1 MSKASMKTS
10 EISDKDAAAISI
22 AGAKL
27 ANTMKILRELK
38 NVTMREHARQLGMSP
53 ATLCRIEA
61 GDLPDLVNLI
71 KIRVR
76 TGISYGT
83 LLGEDPVEKPTDNQ
97 S

>member
-1 MSKASMKTS
+1 MRSIESRAA
-10 EISDKDAAAISI
+10 EITDADAAAISI

-27 ANTMKILRELK
+27 ASTMQLLRELK
-38 NVTMREHARQLGMSP
+38 QVSMRDHAKQLGMSP

-76 TGISYGT
+76 TGISYAT
-83 LLGEDPVEKPTDNQ
+83 LLGESKPESTAE
-97 S
+97 